1 MRLQGGG
8 LQETRKNDQVAATS
22 SKVIGMDLQE
32 LESKALEAEGFLKAF
47 ANRHRLMIMCQLKDT
62 EKSVTALQEAV
73 GLSQSAMS
81 QHLARLR
88 ADDLVKTRRKAQTI
102 YYSLASKDVERL
114 IGLLYEL
121 FCNAQQ
127 QAAAKS
133 ATKSKK

>member
-1 MRLQGGG
+1 MVKSPPLFQRLS
-8 LQETRKNDQVAATS
+8 R
-22 SKVIGMDLQE
+22 MDLQE
-32 LESKALEAEGFLKAF
+32 LEEKAFEAESFLKAF

-88 ADDLVKTRRKAQTI
+88 ADDLVKTRREAQTI

-121 FCNAQQ
+121 FCNGQM
-127 QAAAKS
+127 S
-133 ATKSKK
+133 TKSKSKK

>member
-1 MRLQGGG
+1 MVKSTPLIQGPS
-8 LQETRKNDQVAATS
+8 V
-22 SKVIGMDLQE
+22 MDLQE

-62 EKSVTALQEAV
+62 EKSVTSLQEAV

-102 YYSLASKDVERL
+102 YYSLASPDVERL

-121 FCNAQQ
+121 FCNGERKP
-127 QAAAKS
+127 AK
-133 ATKSKK
+133 KSKK

>member
-1 MRLQGGG
+1 MVKSAPLTQRLS
-8 LQETRKNDQVAATS
+8 V
-22 SKVIGMDLQE
+22 MDFHE

-62 EKSVTALQEAV
+62 EKSVTSLQEAV

-102 YYSLASKDVERL
+102 YYSLASPDVERL

-121 FCNAQQ
+121 FCNGEQ
-127 QAAAKS
+127 KP
-133 ATKSKK
+133 SKKAKK